1 MYAFKLCL
9 VASSSVPWYGMWG
22 YKVFINYTVVCVMS
36 LIGAGTTNS
45 NDRKIVN
52 LGMVCLCFLSEY
64 FTQPLRRYCKVAK
77 VALKLFLYNI
87 GVVWNYHLCIFHNC
101 FNILYKCIHATQ
113 M

>member
-22 YKVFINYTVVCVMS
+22 YEVFINYTVVCVVS

-52 LGMVCLCFLSEY
+52 LGMVCIM
-64 FTQPLRRYCKVAK
+64 
-77 VALKLFLYNI
+77 LFKR
-87 GVVWNYHLCIFHNC
+87 IFHTAIKE
-101 FNILYKCIHATQ
+101 IL
-113 M
+113 